1 MSSSEDIGIGDGES
15 DDMVIGDEEPDDMV
29 IGDKEPEEEIS
40 MGEFDAEEMYT
51 VLGI

>member
-1 MSSSEDIGIGDGES
+1 
-15 DDMVIGDEEPDDMV
+15 MVIGDEEPEDMV

-40 MGEFDAEEMYT
+40 TGEFDAEEMYM

>member
-1 MSSSEDIGIGDGES
+1 MVIGDEEPE
-15 DDMVIGDEEPDDMV
+15 DMVIGDEEPKDMV

-40 MGEFDAEEMYT
+40 TGEFDAKEMYT